1 MSVSRHVE
9 MASCLKEV
17 LVIYYVDDASESFE
31 SIVRSVCEGLT
42 IASSEESAC
51 SAAHELRLKVYSSL
65 WLCASEVIHALDKC
79 CGAYAC
85 SPRVDSRFT
94 SKDEFYRALDTCTW
108 IPSGA
113 FLHVFEV
120 HFHRVLSH
128 LHEVCDVHSESIIAV
143 SPVTC
148 FLSIDID
155 GRL

>member
-65 WLCASEVIHALDKC
+65 WLCASEVIHALDKAVVRMLVAQ
-79 CGAYAC
+79 GSIAALPVRM
-85 SPRVDSRFT
+85 SFT
-94 SKDEFYRALDTCTW
+94 
-108 IPSGA
+108 
-113 FLHVFEV
+113 
-120 HFHRVLSH
+120 
-128 LHEVCDVHSESIIAV
+128 
-143 SPVTC
+143 
-148 FLSIDID
+148 
-155 GRL
+155 GR